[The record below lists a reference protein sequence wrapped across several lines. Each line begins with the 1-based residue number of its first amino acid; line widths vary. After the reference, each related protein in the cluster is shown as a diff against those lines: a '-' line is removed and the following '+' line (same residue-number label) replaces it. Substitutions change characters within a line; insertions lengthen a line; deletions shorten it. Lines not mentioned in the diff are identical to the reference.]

1 MKEMMPSKLR
11 EDWSKAIG
19 EFVLGMGEIE
29 DLMNQVLRWAFQGNF
44 FSLLKKNNLSS
55 KCDLAKEVYK
65 KWCPSEIGQI
75 NTLFEELSIL
85 RVKRNVVAHNGI
97 SVEIYASED
106 SDKHIFEFSLSDMY
120 KPDKAGINLLTLK
133 ADATT
138 LNSIYEN
145 LLALIPENK
154 ESLKLII

>member
-1 MKEMMPSKLR
+1 MMPRELR
-11 EDWSKAIG
+11 EDWSRAIG
-19 EFVLGMGEIE
+19 EFILGMGDIE
-29 DLMNQVLRWAFQGNF
+29 DLMNEVLRWAFQGSF
-44 FSLLKKNNLSS
+44 FNLFSKNNLSS

-65 KWCPSEIGQI
+65 KWCPSEAQKI
-75 NTLFEELSIL
+75 NSFFEELSVL
-85 RVKRNVVAHNGI
+85 RGKRNVVAHNGI
-97 SVEIYASED
+97 SVEIYVDED

-120 KPDKAGINLLTLK
+120 KPDKAGINLSTLQ

>member
-1 MKEMMPSKLR
+1 MPRELR

-19 EFVLGMGEIE
+19 EFILGMGDIE
-29 DLMNQVLRWAFQGNF
+29 DLMNEVLRWAFQGNF
-44 FSLLKKNNLSS
+44 FNLISKNNLSS

-65 KWCPSEIGQI
+65 KWCPSEAQKI
-75 NTLFEELSIL
+75 NSFFEELSVL
-85 RVKRNVVAHNGI
+85 RGKRNVVAHNGI
-97 SVEIYASED
+97 SVEIYVNED
-106 SDKHIFEFSLSDMY
+106 SDKHIFEFSLSNIY
-120 KPDKAGINLLTLK
+120 KPDKAGINLSTLK

>member
-1 MKEMMPSKLR
+1 MPRELR
-11 EDWSKAIG
+11 EDWSRAIG
-19 EFVLGMGEIE
+19 EFILGMGDIE
-29 DLMNQVLRWAFQGNF
+29 DLMNEVLRWAFKGNF
-44 FSLLKKNNLSS
+44 FNLLKKNNLSG
-55 KCDLAKEVYK
+55 KCDLAKEIYK
-65 KWCPSEIGQI
+65 KWCPNETEKI
-75 NTLFEELSIL
+75 NALFEELSAL
-85 RVKRNVVAHNGI
+85 RGKRNVVAHNGL
-97 SVEIYASED
+97 SVEIYVNED

-120 KPDKAGINLLTLK
+120 KPDKAGINLSTLQ